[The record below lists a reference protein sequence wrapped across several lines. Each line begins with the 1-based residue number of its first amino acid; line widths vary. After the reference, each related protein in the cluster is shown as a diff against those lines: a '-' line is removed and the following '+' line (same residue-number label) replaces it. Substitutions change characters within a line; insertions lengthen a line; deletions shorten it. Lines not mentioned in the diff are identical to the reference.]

1 MRRPL
6 GRSKRV
12 WILLLLT
19 ALAPLPATAQ
29 EGEPEAGEPEEPDFF
44 FLTGGPYTQKKNSPQ
59 IIWANQWLRER
70 SGAARTRDYVGA
82 GRFEWGLTDR
92 WEADFEF
99 GGLAHRESAPGM
111 PALTARGPD
120 DMLFGVRYRLLRE
133 TKFPFTLTTG
143 PQVIA
148 PVASRRRGLGSGEV
162 GYAWDVAAAKD
173 WGGPVFIVASL
184 NLGLTPNVPA
194 FPDGTGPERDL
205 SRVEWATA
213 LGLRALERARASG
226 AHHDLHVLLEVGGA
240 REDEIEAGERTR
252 ATSLQFA
259 PGVRYGFLSRGG
271 ALAEIG
277 VSFPVGLTAA
287 APDWG
292 VILQVQF
299 ELAPLFVS
307 RCRQ

>member
-1 MRRPL
+1 MVRRL
-6 GRSKRV
+6 LFA
-12 WILLLLT
+12 LLLCLL
-19 ALAPLPATAQ
+19 LAATLAAQ
-29 EGEPEAGEPEEPDFF
+29 EPADEPESGEPEEPDFF

-59 IIWANQWLRER
+59 IIWANQWLLDR

-99 GGLAHRESAPGM
+99 GGLAHRESAPNT
-111 PALTARGPD
+111 PTFTARGPD
-120 DMLFGVRYRLLRE
+120 DMMFGVRYRLLRE

-148 PVASRRRGLGSGEV
+148 PVASRRRGLGSGEA

-173 WGGPVFIVASL
+173 WGGPVFLVASL

-194 FPDGTGPERDL
+194 FADGTGPKRDL
-205 SRVEWATA
+205 SRVEWSTA
-213 LGLRALERARASG
+213 LGLRALERPAASG
-226 AHHDLHVLLEVGGA
+226 GNHDIHVLLEVGGA
-240 REDEIEAGERTR
+240 REDEIEAGQPVR

-299 ELAPLFVS
+299 ELPTLLGS
-307 RCRQ
+307 R